1 MVAFQ
6 PKEVCAVP
14 VTTKARLRHPL
25 VLWRAVLLA
34 GMAYGILRSL
44 IRSSL
49 RKDSFMSIR
58 TSHRHTL
65 AACYLGYITQ
75 AVVNNFA
82 PLLFITFSTDYDIP
96 LSQMAM
102 LVAVNFGVQ
111 IIVDLIAA
119 RYVSVWGYRPATV
132 AAHIFAALGLVGLGL
147 FPRILPTP
155 FAGILI
161 AIVLYAVGGGLT
173 EVLIS
178 PIAEACPTENKEA
191 QMSLL
196 HSFYCWGH
204 VAVIVLST
212 LYFHLIGTEHWW
224 ILACLWAV
232 IPLFNVFLFA
242 AVPIRMLEEDVPEG
256 EVLSLRG
263 LLKKPLFWL
272 LVVMMICAGAGEQ
285 AMSQWASAFAEAG
298 LGVSKTV
305 GDLAGPCMF
314 ALLMGL
320 SRFLSAK
327 LTKRF
332 SMTAIMAVSCALC
345 CLCYVTA
352 ALSSS
357 PFLSLIGC
365 GLCGFSVGIFWPGT
379 LSLSAATLR
388 GGGTAMFALLALAGD
403 LGCVGGPAVVSL
415 CTETLAGGSL
425 KGGMLFG
432 VIFPVGLTA
441 GLILLSVHQ
450 KKKKSSS

>member
-1 MVAFQ
+1 M
-6 PKEVCAVP
+6 
-14 VTTKARLRHPL
+14 
-25 VLWRAVLLA
+25 
-34 GMAYGILRSL
+34 S
-44 IRSSL
+44 IRSSH
-49 RKDSFMSIR
+49 K
-58 TSHRHTL
+58 HTL

-75 AVVNNFA
+75 AIVNNFA

-96 LSQMAM
+96 LSQMAL

-119 RYVSVWGYRPATV
+119 KYVSAWGYRPATV
-132 AAHIFAALGLVGLGL
+132 AAHIFAALGLLSLGL
-147 FPRILPTP
+147 LPRILPDP
-155 FAGILI
+155 FVGILI
-161 AIVLYAVGGGLT
+161 SIVLYAVGGGLT

-204 VAVIVLST
+204 VAVIILST
-212 LYFHLIGTEHWW
+212 LYFHFIGTEHWW
-224 ILACLWAV
+224 ILSCLWAV
-232 IPLFNVFLFA
+232 IPLFNIFYFA
-242 AVPIRMLEEDVPEG
+242 IVPIRTLEEDVPEG
-256 EVLSLRG
+256 EVLTLRG

-332 SMTAIMAVSCALC
+332 SMTAIMIASCGLC
-345 CLCYVTA
+345 GACYITA
-352 ALSSS
+352 ALSGS
-357 PFLSLIGC
+357 PVLSLIGC

-379 LSLSAATLR
+379 LSLSAVSLR

-403 LGCVGGPAVVSL
+403 LGCVGGPALVSL

-432 VIFPVGLTA
+432 VVFPLGLTVGL
-441 GLILLSVHQ
+441 LLLSLRE
-450 KKKKSSS
+450 KKKKPSL

>member
-1 MVAFQ
+1 
-6 PKEVCAVP
+6 
-14 VTTKARLRHPL
+14 
-25 VLWRAVLLA
+25 
-34 GMAYGILRSL
+34 
-44 IRSSL
+44 
-49 RKDSFMSIR
+49 MSIR
-58 TSHRHTL
+58 TSYKHTL

-75 AVVNNFA
+75 AIVINFV
-82 PLLFITFSTDYDIP
+82 PLLFITFSTAYSIP

-111 IIVDLIAA
+111 IVVDLIAV
-119 RYVSVWGYRPATV
+119 RYVGAWGYRPIAI
-132 AAHIFAALGLVGLGL
+132 AAHIFAVLGLVGLGIL
-147 FPRILPTP
+147 PRILPVP

-161 AIVLYAVGGGLT
+161 AIILYAVGGGLA

-178 PIAEACPTENKEA
+178 PIAEACPTGNKEA

-204 VAVIVLST
+204 VAVIILST
-212 LYFHLIGTEHWW
+212 LYFHFVGIEHWW

-232 IPLFNVFLFA
+232 IPFCNIFYFA
-242 AVPIRMLEEDVPEG
+242 VVPIRTLEEDVPEG
-256 EVLSLRG
+256 EALTLKK
-263 LLKKPLFWL
+263 LLGKPLFWL
-272 LVVMMICAGAGEQ
+272 LVIMMVCSGAGEQ

-298 LGVSKTV
+298 LGVSKTF

-314 ALLMGL
+314 ATLMGL

-332 SMTAIMAVSCALC
+332 SLTSIMAVSCALC
-345 CLCYVTA
+345 GLCYITA
-352 ALSSS
+352 ALSAS
-357 PFLSLIGC
+357 PVLSLVGC

-379 LSLSAATLR
+379 LSLSANSLR

-415 CTETLAGGSL
+415 CTEALAGGSL

-432 VIFPVGLTA
+432 VIFPVGLVV
-441 GLILLSVHQ
+441 GLVLLSLHH
-450 KKKKSSS
+450 KRPKRSD

>member
-1 MVAFQ
+1 
-6 PKEVCAVP
+6 
-14 VTTKARLRHPL
+14 
-25 VLWRAVLLA
+25 
-34 GMAYGILRSL
+34 
-44 IRSSL
+44 
-49 RKDSFMSIR
+49 MSIR
-58 TSHRHTL
+58 TSHKHTL

-75 AVVNNFA
+75 AIVNNFA
-82 PLLFITFSTDYDIP
+82 PLLFITFSTDYHIP
-96 LSQMAM
+96 LSQMAL

-119 RYVSVWGYRPATV
+119 KYVSAWGYRPATV
-132 AAHIFAALGLVGLGL
+132 AAHIFAVLGLLGLGIL
-147 FPRILPTP
+147 PRILPIP

-178 PIAEACPTENKEA
+178 PIAEACPTGNKEA

-204 VAVIVLST
+204 VAVILLST
-212 LYFHLIGTEHWW
+212 LYFHFVGTEHWW
-224 ILACLWAV
+224 ILSCLWAL
-232 IPLFNVFLFA
+232 IPLFNIFYFS
-242 AVPIRMLEEDVPEG
+242 AVPIRTLEEDVPEG
-256 EVLSLRG
+256 EVLTLRK

-272 LVVMMICAGAGEQ
+272 LVAMMICSGAGEQ

-298 LGVSKTV
+298 LGVSKTM

-320 SRFLSAK
+320 SRFLSSR
-327 LTKRF
+327 LTRRF
-332 SMTAIMAVSCALC
+332 SLTAIMAVSCTLC
-345 CLCYVTA
+345 GLCYVVA
-352 ALSSS
+352 ALSGS
-357 PFLSLIGC
+357 PVLSLVGC

-379 LSLSAATLR
+379 LSLSAVSLR

-415 CTETLAGGSL
+415 CTEAFAGGSL

-432 VIFPVGLTA
+432 VVFPIGLIVGLVF
-441 GLILLSVHQ
+441 LSLAQ
-450 KKKKSSS
+450 KKKNTSS

>member
-1 MVAFQ
+1 
-6 PKEVCAVP
+6 
-14 VTTKARLRHPL
+14 
-25 VLWRAVLLA
+25 
-34 GMAYGILRSL
+34 
-44 IRSSL
+44 
-49 RKDSFMSIR
+49 MSIR
-58 TSHRHTL
+58 TSYKHTL

-75 AVVNNFA
+75 AIVINFV
-82 PLLFITFSTDYDIP
+82 PLLFITFSTAYSIP

-111 IIVDLIAA
+111 IVVDLIAV
-119 RYVSVWGYRPATV
+119 RYVGAWGYRPIAI
-132 AAHIFAALGLVGLGL
+132 AAHIFAVLGLVGLGIL
-147 FPRILPTP
+147 PRILPVP

-161 AIVLYAVGGGLT
+161 AIILYAVGGGLA

-178 PIAEACPTENKEA
+178 PIAEACPTGNKEA

-204 VAVIVLST
+204 VAVIILST
-212 LYFHLIGTEHWW
+212 LYFHFVGIEHWW

-232 IPLFNVFLFA
+232 IPFCNIFYFA
-242 AVPIRMLEEDVPEG
+242 VVPIRTLEEDVPEG
-256 EVLSLRG
+256 EALTLKK
-263 LLKKPLFWL
+263 LLGKPLFWL
-272 LVVMMICAGAGEQ
+272 LVVMMVCSGAGEQ

-327 LTKRF
+327 LTRRF
-332 SMTAIMAVSCALC
+332 SMTAIMVASCALC
-345 CLCYVTA
+345 GLCYITA
-352 ALSSS
+352 ALSGS
-357 PFLSLIGC
+357 PVLSLIGC

-379 LSLSAATLR
+379 LSLSAASLR

-403 LGCVGGPAVVSL
+403 LGCVGGPALVSL
-415 CTETLAGGSL
+415 CTETLANGSL

-432 VIFPVGLTA
+432 VIFPVGLTV
-441 GLILLSVHQ
+441 GLLLLSMIQ

>member
-1 MVAFQ
+1 
-6 PKEVCAVP
+6 
-14 VTTKARLRHPL
+14 
-25 VLWRAVLLA
+25 
-34 GMAYGILRSL
+34 
-44 IRSSL
+44 
-49 RKDSFMSIR
+49 MSIR
-58 TSHRHTL
+58 TSYKHTL

-75 AVVNNFA
+75 AIVNNFA
-82 PLLFITFSTDYDIP
+82 PLLFITFSTDYHIP

-119 RYVSVWGYRPATV
+119 KYVSAWGYRPATV
-132 AAHIFAALGLVGLGL
+132 AAHIFAVLGLLGLGIL
-147 FPRILPTP
+147 PRILPIP

-178 PIAEACPTENKEA
+178 PIAEACPTGNKEA

-204 VAVIVLST
+204 VAVILLST
-212 LYFHLIGTEHWW
+212 LYFHFVGTEHWW
-224 ILACLWAV
+224 ILSCLWAL
-232 IPLFNVFLFA
+232 IPLFNIFYFS
-242 AVPIRMLEEDVPEG
+242 AVPIRTLEEDVPEG
-256 EVLSLRG
+256 EVLTLRK

-272 LVVMMICAGAGEQ
+272 LVAMMICSGAGEQ

-298 LGVSKTV
+298 LGVSKTM

-320 SRFLSAK
+320 SRFLSSR
-327 LTKRF
+327 LTRRF
-332 SMTAIMAVSCALC
+332 SLTAIMAVSCTLC
-345 CLCYVTA
+345 GLCYVVA
-352 ALSSS
+352 ALSGS
-357 PFLSLIGC
+357 PVLSLVGC

-379 LSLSAATLR
+379 LSLSAVSLR

-415 CTETLAGGSL
+415 CTEAFAGGSL

-432 VIFPVGLTA
+432 VVFPIGLIVGLVF
-441 GLILLSVHQ
+441 LSLAQ
-450 KKKKSSS
+450 KKKNTSS

>member
-1 MVAFQ
+1 
-6 PKEVCAVP
+6 
-14 VTTKARLRHPL
+14 
-25 VLWRAVLLA
+25 
-34 GMAYGILRSL
+34 
-44 IRSSL
+44 
-49 RKDSFMSIR
+49 MSIR
-58 TSHRHTL
+58 TSHKHTL

-75 AVVNNFA
+75 AIVNNFA
-82 PLLFITFSTDYDIP
+82 PLLFITFSTDYHIP

-119 RYVSVWGYRPATV
+119 KYVSAWGYRPATV
-132 AAHIFAALGLVGLGL
+132 AAHIFAVLGLLGLGIL
-147 FPRILPTP
+147 PRILPIP

-178 PIAEACPTENKEA
+178 PIAEACPTGNKEA

-196 HSFYCWGH
+196 HSVYCWGH
-204 VAVIVLST
+204 VAVILLST
-212 LYFHLIGTEHWW
+212 LYFHFVGTEHWW
-224 ILACLWAV
+224 ILSCLWAL
-232 IPLFNVFLFA
+232 IPLFNIFYFS
-242 AVPIRMLEEDVPEG
+242 AVRIRTLEEDVPEG
-256 EVLSLRG
+256 EVLTLG
-263 LLKKPLFWL
+263 KLLKKPLFWL
-272 LVVMMICAGAGEQ
+272 LVAMMICSGAGEQ

-298 LGVSKTV
+298 LGVSKTM

-320 SRFLSAK
+320 SRFLSSK

-332 SMTAIMAVSCALC
+332 SLTAIMAVSCTLC
-345 CLCYVTA
+345 GLCYVVA
-352 ALSSS
+352 ALSGS
-357 PFLSLIGC
+357 PVLSLVGC

-379 LSLSAATLR
+379 LSLSAVSLR

-415 CTETLAGGSL
+415 CTEAFASGSL

-432 VIFPVGLTA
+432 VVFPIGLIVGLVF
-441 GLILLSVHQ
+441 LSLAQ
-450 KKKKSSS
+450 KKKNTSS